1 MRVTLESVIK
11 LLHDEDYAL
20 VIEHQEQV
28 YPFEGRGIRPL
39 YEVYRHQKALL
50 NQSLVADKVS
60 GKAHAMLCV
69 AGGVKAVYA
78 DLMSADAIEIYQSNG
93 IHYEYGQSVPHILNR
108 DRSDLCPIE
117 QLAGDLTPDC
127 VESLCIR
134 IESFFEKIAQNQK
147 GK

>member
-1 MRVTLESVIK
+1 MTLESVIK
-11 LLHDEDYAL
+11 LLHDGDHAL

-39 YEVYRHQKALL
+39 YEVFQHQRELL
-50 NQSLVADKVS
+50 NQSWVADKVS
-60 GKAHAMLCV
+60 GKAHAMLCA
-69 AGGVKAVYA
+69 AGGAKSVYA
-78 DLMSADAIEIYQSNG
+78 DLMSADAIEIYQSND

-117 QLAGDLTPDC
+117 QLASDLAPDC
-127 VESLCIR
+127 IETLCTR
-134 IESFFEKIAQNQK
+134 IESFFEKMVQNQK